1 MGAWRERAV
10 ALVVTAMVAGTLAAV
25 GIGGG
30 VASAAS
36 SPVGIGTKAALGGP
50 HCDAETG
57 RVEMVYVFAPPCVK
71 PFSEGASNGGATA
84 QGVTADTVEVV
95 VYTGIP
101 ADQAP
106 EDTADRSKGQL
117 ATNFALGGPGTIEDA
132 IHDTTAAVGH
142 VLETYGRTI
151 EFSYLTRTGTDEAA
165 QRADAVTAAERK
177 PFAVLDLASAELF
190 CTEVASRKIIVICT
204 TGTNESM
211 DAQKPYRYSTFI
223 DFWANVI
230 STAELVGRNLKGK
243 PAKWAGDAATQQK
256 TRTFGVVYTDG
267 QTGIDVDLWK
277 QSLAK
282 YGAPKMAAELPYD
295 PGVTEVTGNGEVA
308 QREAPVMIS
317 KLKDAGVTTVVL
329 FTDVSMNIA
338 LMTQANSQDYH
349 PEWIQ
354 TGFLFQDIPQIARLV
369 NQEQWAH
376 AFGVGTLNIPIRGRP
391 AGDVVLAWYWGDE
404 NFSYNAG
411 VLGEIVV
418 LTFGLHL
425 AGPKLNADTFRNGV
439 FSVGALGGAIT
450 DDPGNIMLARG
461 KAPGVPYTEYLFG
474 GDHTLL
480 WWDPEA
486 VLTPASSSAA
496 PQKGAPRYL
505 EDGTRYLQ
513 GKMPKGELPFF
524 DAAVSPIELDGE
536 PKPLPDY
543 PCDDCPSS
551 GNGQQ
556 PGAP

>member
-1 MGAWRERAV
+1 MAALAALATVGALAG
-10 ALVVTAMVAGTLAAV
+10 AGVAGGA
-25 GIGGG
+25 
-30 VASAAS
+30 ASAAS
-36 SPVGIGTKAALGGP
+36 SPAGIGSKAALTGP
-50 HCDAETG
+50 NCDDETG
-57 RVEMVYVFAPPCVK
+57 RVKMVYVFAPPCVK
-71 PFSEGASNGGATA
+71 PFADGASNGGATT
-84 QGVTADTVEVV
+84 QGVTADAVQVV
-95 VYTGIP
+95 VYTGFP

-117 ATNFALGGPGTIEDA
+117 ATDFALGGPGTIEDA
-132 IHDTTAAVGH
+132 IHDTNAAVGH
-142 VLETYGRTI
+142 VLEAYGRTI
-151 EFSYLTRTGTDEAA
+151 EFSYLTRTGVDEAA
-165 QRADAVTAAERK
+165 QRADAITAAERK

-190 CTEVASRKIIVICT
+190 CTEIASRKIIAICT

-211 DAQKPYRYSTFI
+211 EAQKPYRYSTFI

-230 STAELVGRNLKGK
+230 STAELIGKSLKGK
-243 PAKWAGDAATQQK
+243 PAEWAGDATTQAT
-256 TRTFGVVYTDG
+256 TRKFGVVYTDG

-277 QSLAK
+277 QSLSK
-282 YGAPKMAAELPYD
+282 YGAPKMAVELPYD

-308 QREAPVMIS
+308 QREAPTMIT
-317 KLKDAGVTTVVL
+317 KLKDAGVTSVVL
-329 FTDVSMNIA
+329 FTDVSMNSA
-338 LMTQANSQDYH
+338 LMTQANAQEFH

-376 AFGVGTLNIPIRGRP
+376 SFGVGTLNIPIKGRP

-418 LTFGLHL
+418 LTFGMHL
-425 AGPKLNADTFRNGV
+425 AGPKLTPETFRTGV

-474 GDHTLL
+474 GDHTVL

-486 VLTPASSSAA
+486 VLTPASSSAT
-496 PQKGAPRYL
+496 PTKGAPRYL
-505 EDGTRYLQ
+505 EAGTRYLQ
-513 GKMPKGELPFF
+513 GKLPKGDLPFF
-524 DAAVSPIELDGE
+524 DPAVSQLELDGE